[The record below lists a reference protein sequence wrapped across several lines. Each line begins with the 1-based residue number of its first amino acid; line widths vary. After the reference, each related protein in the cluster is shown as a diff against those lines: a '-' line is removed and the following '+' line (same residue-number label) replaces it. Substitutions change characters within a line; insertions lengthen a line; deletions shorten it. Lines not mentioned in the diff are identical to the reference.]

1 MRSRWT
7 VVAVAGLL
15 GFGAVWAMTTGDDGS
30 PRGAGGSGAPSA
42 GGSAAGA
49 GRGAALP
56 PDGRTV
62 PADVTWT
69 DVVEV
74 DAGGGHVGPW
84 RMNRSDWRYVDD
96 PTVALDDA
104 GRPAVAWVDQGRK
117 DVLFRRYGPEGEPAR
132 EAPVDVSR
140 SPDVFS
146 WLPRVALAPDDP
158 DRIYVLWQEIV
169 FSGGTHGGEAF
180 FARST
185 NGGRSFGQPTN
196 LSNTE
201 AGVGKG
207 RMGPRRWH
215 NGSLDLAAGPDG
227 RVVAAW
233 TAYEGGLWVSRS
245 TDGGQTFADPVRV
258 TAAGENAD
266 AGTAE
271 SAAGDAAASG
281 GSGDGSHEPARAPS
295 LAMAPDGTVHVA
307 WAVGDDPE
315 ADLRHAVSE
324 DGGRSFGD
332 PRRLFPGGGHADA
345 PKLAVDGEGT
355 LHLAWAESPAGR
367 VGAHRVLYARAP
379 AGDGFGAAR
388 EVSGEHGERF
398 GSVRFPSL
406 ALDGEGDPHLV
417 WEIHPGRGDRSR
429 GLGFTASSDGG
440 DAFAEPTVVPGTD
453 DPGYRVNGSL
463 QGLLMRKL
471 AVNRAGEVA
480 VVNSSFEP
488 GEASRVRLILG
499 RPAPPE

>member
-1 MRSRWT
+1 
-7 VVAVAGLL
+7 VVGVAGLL
-15 GFGAVWAMTTGDDGS
+15 GFGALGAM
-30 PRGAGGSGAPSA
+30 
-42 GGSAAGA
+42 
-49 GRGAALP
+49 
-56 PDGRTV
+56 TV

-69 DVVEV
+69 GAVEV

-104 GRPAVAWVDQGRK
+104 GRAAVAWVDQGRK
-117 DVLFRRYGPEGEPAR
+117 DVLFRRYGPEGAPVR

-158 DRIYVLWQEIV
+158 DRVYVLWQEIV

-185 NGGRSFGQPTN
+185 DGGRTFGEPVN

-207 RMGPRRWH
+207 RTAPRRWH

-233 TAYEGGLWVSRS
+233 TAYEGGLWASRS
-245 TDGGQTFADPVRV
+245 TDGGATFGEPVRV
-258 TAAGENAD
+258 TGTGEAADSGAGASGAEDAVAAG
-266 AGTAE
+266 GTV
-271 SAAGDAAASG
+271 
-281 GSGDGSHEPARAPS
+281 HEPARAPS
-295 LAMAPDGTVHVA
+295 LAMAPDGRVHLA
-307 WAVGDDPE
+307 WAVGEDPE

-324 DGGRSFGD
+324 DGGRSFGE

-355 LHLAWAESPAGR
+355 LHVAWAESPAGP
-367 VGAHRVLYARAP
+367 VGAHRILYARAP
-379 AGDGFGAAR
+379 AGEGFGAAR

-417 WEIHPGRGDRSR
+417 WEVHPGRGDRSR

-440 DAFAEPTVVPGTD
+440 HAFAEPTLVPGTD
-453 DPGYRVNGSL
+453 DPAYRVNGSL

-471 AVNRAGEVA
+471 SVNRAGEVA

-488 GEASRVRLILG
+488 GEASRVRLIRG
-499 RPAPPE
+499 RSAP